1 MYSCISCRMAT
12 INGGED
18 TVATDLESSSS
29 DSSFKTPKRKL
40 E

>member
-12 INGGED
+12 INGGENA
-18 TVATDLESSSS
+18 VPTDLESSSS
-29 DSSFKTPKRKL
+29 ESSFKTLKRKL